1 MLGTEFESIRIQ
13 ASSNAKVIEIFT
25 LKGASIRLNT
35 LREYFPQ
42 ATGLKYRKSWSSQYC
57 KVECEGDQLLPPA
70 GHWGTKTYIP
80 IINSQSCLDDD
91 NAFLQCEH
99 KVPVLE
105 GEQETEDNYSK
116 TLQLGVMLSSLPFQT
131 CAERVM
137 NHVFAKTIISLN
149 SLDKE
154 NDIRKKICDA
164 IDVSAKSLLK
174 EDYVSPVT
182 PSDFIFVSRR
192 WNIFTVP
199 ECPKDSEWNFSNVRD
214 ISGQG
219 CLYVKLTKDLNKE
232 TDGKPPETTST
243 KKESD
248 ERMADTDLFMECEE
262 EELEPWQKITDIIE
276 DSFVDEVNVV
286 ENRTT
291 TVSVNLQPVPAPA
304 PTPVIIPTS
313 VTTAT
318 LPATIVGS
326 SIQNHDPGKKTVVT
340 LFSNNNA
347 SLVQSG
353 GQPLI
358 LTQSPT
364 SGLGTVMAQ
373 PMIRPLQIMQSA
385 NNVTTTSV
393 PSQPIFITAQGFPV
407 RNIRPVQNQLGIVLN
422 VQQGQTVR
430 PITLVSAPG
439 TQFVKPQVGVP
450 QVFSPVTPV
459 RPGNTVSV
467 RPTTNTFTTVIPA
480 TLTIRSTVPQ
490 TQQQAKPPSQTPVTL
505 NSSQSPAVTHLAAV
519 QKPVQNVQS
528 TAAKLVTFANIVHVR
543 KAGETSTEM
552 AKSMSL
558 VNTVSSVSQ
567 SPTPTVLTTS
577 TSSVN
582 STSSADQKGSSES
595 SIDGQDNSRKVCPRC
610 SAQFRI
616 TEALRGHMC
625 YCCPDYLK
633 KRNENE
639 PSQSS
644 STPLSVS
651 SAQTVQ
657 PQTPATNKQASSGPN
672 SVQPNSQAQTP
683 TSDSGS
689 ISNNSESKL
698 IMLVDDFYYGSD
710 IGKKNQYLNCPKP
723 PTAFRCPICAKR
735 LKNNIRFMNH
745 MKHHVELEQ
754 QNGEVDGHTICQHC
768 YRQFNT
774 PFQLQCHLENVHSP
788 YESTTKCKICEW
800 AFENEPLFLQHMK
813 ENHKPGEMPYVCQV
827 CQFRSSLYSDVDT
840 HFRMTHEDTKNLLCP
855 YCLKVFKNGSAYQQH
870 FMRHQ
875 KKSVYP
881 CSKCRLQFLYAK
893 DKIEHKLQHHR
904 TFRKPKQLEGLK
916 PGTKVT
922 IRASTGQPR
931 SVPLTPADTA
941 PTATPEPVTQGSD
954 PQPVFLFPPVQRS
967 GVPKRTVKKIS
978 HLGKQM
984 CLECSFDIQ
993 DFSNHFP
1000 TYVHCSLCRYSTC
1013 CSRAYANH
1021 MINNH
1026 VPRKSP
1032 KYLALFMTSGIRG
1045 AKLSCSSCHFVTA
1058 LGDAMAKHLMSQPSH
1073 SHSNIIVT
1081 RELRSSTTSG
1091 YSAACLS
1098 TLRNNR
1104 PRDRRMN
1111 AASAGL
1117 KYAPFPVKE
1126 EPSRETPSRTQA
1138 DVEEEMVHSTEEM
1151 EEQQNEDLETEPTS
1165 VKQHLSVRKLRVVL
1179 FALCY
1184 DMQQAEQHFSKS
1196 PKRIRHWLRRF
1207 RKIQKTSEEE
1217 KDCPSAEAE
1226 EKLAE
1231 WFLIQREQQIPISE
1245 EALFQKATDIFR
1257 TVEKS
1262 FTISYEWAVGFMLRN
1277 SLGAGFK
1284 GAVGQ
1289 SLPQHLEENVN
1300 YFVDFV
1306 QHQIH
1311 TQDIPLCMIGAMD
1324 ELSFFLDR
1332 EMMADNCRKEH
1343 AFQAVGTGK
1352 PLCDI
1357 VLTILADGTLLPALV
1372 VFRGQLPPHTNVPE
1386 SIILEA
1392 KDGGYN
1398 DGETIELWSSRVWQK
1413 HIELQKSKG
1422 MLVIDS
1428 FRTHLAEETL
1438 SLLSVS
1444 STLPAIVPVGCSCR
1458 VQPLEIF
1465 MSQTVKKYLQK
1476 KWKELVK
1483 NVDDKSPGPNRVLQL
1498 VVEGLADILEI
1509 IGAQPE
1515 LLQQSFLAASVLPG
1529 SERVDHSKERSTKVQ
1544 KELLNLIGEQLQLD
1558 EEEEEEQ
1565 DSDYSESFME
1575 DSTDPQILHQLF
1587 EGESDT
1593 ESFHGFE
1600 DNDLEQLEK

>member
-1 MLGTEFESIRIQ
+1 
-13 ASSNAKVIEIFT
+13 
-25 LKGASIRLNT
+25 
-35 LREYFPQ
+35 
-42 ATGLKYRKSWSSQYC
+42 
-57 KVECEGDQLLPPA
+57 
-70 GHWGTKTYIP
+70 
-80 IINSQSCLDDD
+80 
-91 NAFLQCEH
+91 
-99 KVPVLE
+99 
-105 GEQETEDNYSK
+105 
-116 TLQLGVMLSSLPFQT
+116 
-131 CAERVM
+131 
-137 NHVFAKTIISLN
+137 
-149 SLDKE
+149 
-154 NDIRKKICDA
+154 
-164 IDVSAKSLLK
+164 
-174 EDYVSPVT
+174 
-182 PSDFIFVSRR
+182 
-192 WNIFTVP
+192 
-199 ECPKDSEWNFSNVRD
+199 
-214 ISGQG
+214 
-219 CLYVKLTKDLNKE
+219 
-232 TDGKPPETTST
+232 
-243 KKESD
+243 
-248 ERMADTDLFMECEE
+248 MADTDLFMECEE

-276 DSFVDEVNVV
+276 DSFVDEVNIV
-286 ENRTT
+286 ENKTA
-291 TVSVNLQPVPAPA
+291 TVSVNFQPVSAPAPA
-304 PTPVIIPTS
+304 PLIIPTS
-313 VTTAT
+313 VATAT
-318 LPATIVGS
+318 LPAAVVGNS
-326 SIQNHDPGKKTVVT
+326 GIQNHDPGKKTVVT

-364 SGLGTVMAQ
+364 SGISTVMAQ

-385 NNVTTTSV
+385 SNGTTTTV
-393 PSQPIFITAQGFPV
+393 PTQPIFITAQGFPV

-490 TQQQAKPPSQTPVTL
+490 TAQTQQQTKPPPQTPVTL
-505 NSSQSPAVTHLAAV
+505 NSPQPSAVTHLTNL

-528 TAAKLVTFANIVHVR
+528 SAPKLVTFANIVHVK
-543 KAGETSTEM
+543 KAGESNTEV
-552 AKSMSL
+552 AKSVSL

-567 SPTPTVLTTS
+567 SPALTVSTISNS

-582 STSSADQKGSSES
+582 STSSANQKASSES
-595 SIDGQDNSRKVCPRC
+595 GVAGQDNSRKVCPRC

-625 YCCPDYLK
+625 YCCPELVDYLK

-639 PSQSS
+639 PSSS
-644 STPLSVS
+644 PLTSPSVP
-651 SAQTVQ
+651 TVQ
-657 PQTPATNKQASSGPN
+657 PQTPAATKQAPSGPN

-683 TSDSGS
+683 ASDSGS
-689 ISNNSESKL
+689 LSSNSESKL

-723 PTAFRCPICAKR
+723 LTAFRCPSCAKR

-754 QNGEVDGHTICQHC
+754 QNGEVDVHTICQHC
-768 YRQFNT
+768 YRNFNT

-840 HFRMTHEDTKNLLCP
+840 HFRMTHEDTRNLLCP

-875 KKSVYP
+875 KKSVYH

-941 PTATPEPVTQGSD
+941 PSATPEPLTQGSD
-954 PQPVFLFPPVQRS
+954 PQPVFLFPPAQRS
-967 GVPKRTVKKIS
+967 GAPKRAVRKTSELLHQFQSKRS
-978 HLGKQM
+978 HLDKQM

-993 DFSNHFP
+993 DFPNHFP

-1045 AKLSCSSCHFVTA
+1045 AKLLCSSCHFVTA
-1058 LGDAMAKHLMSQPSH
+1058 LGDAMAKHLISQPSH
-1073 SHSNIIVT
+1073 SHSNIVVT
-1081 RELRSSTTSG
+1081 RELRSTTTSG
-1091 YSAACLS
+1091 YSAASLS

-1117 KYAPFPVKE
+1117 KYAPFPVKDAPFLVKDAPFPLKE
-1126 EPSRETPSRTQA
+1126 ESHHETLPRTQA
-1138 DVEEEMVHSTEEM
+1138 DVVEEMVHSTEEM
-1151 EEQQNEDLETEPTS
+1151 EEEQNEEHETEPANI
-1165 VKQHLSVRKLRVVL
+1165 KPHLSVRKLRVVL

-1184 DMQQAEQHFSKS
+1184 DVQQAEQHFSKS
-1196 PKRIRHWLRRF
+1196 SKRIRHWLRRF
-1207 RKIQKTSEEE
+1207 HNIQKNSEDE
-1217 KDCPSAEAE
+1217 KDCPGSEAE

-1231 WFLIQREQQIPISE
+1231 WVLTQREQQIPITE

-1262 FTISYEWAVGFMLRN
+1262 FTISYGWAVGFMLRN
-1277 SLGAGFK
+1277 NLGLGFK

-1289 SLPQHLEENVN
+1289 RLPQHLEENVN

-1306 QHQIH
+1306 QRQIH

-1332 EMMADNCRKEH
+1332 EMMVDECRKEL

-1372 VFRGQLPPHTNVPE
+1372 VFRGQLPPHTNVPD

-1413 HIELQKSKG
+1413 HTELQKSKG

-1438 SLLSVS
+1438 SLLSAS

-1476 KWKELVK
+1476 KWKEHVR

-1529 SERVDHSKERSTKVQ
+1529 SERVDHSKERSTRMQ
-1544 KELLNLIGEQLQLD
+1544 KELINLIGEQLQLD
-1558 EEEEEEQ
+1558 EMEEEQ
-1565 DSDYSESFME
+1565 ESDYSESLAE

-1600 DNDLEQLEK
+1600 ENDLEPLED